1 MRNNRQINC
10 IMIEKEKEI
19 WKDVPEYEGYYKVSN
34 MGNVISL
41 NRTITCSDG
50 RERQIKERSIGAIRD
65 NGYRYVSLSKDNIM
79 KSTTVAQVVAIAFLN
94 HKPDGHTLVV
104 DHINGDRTDDRACNL
119 RIVTNRENNSSCYRS
134 DRGRLSSRFTGVYWN
149 NSAKKWSARIK
160 YKGISHSLG
169 CFTIESDASDAYQKA
184 LSKIE
189 NGSFNP
195 NDYKPKYS
203 SKYKGVSFNKASSKW
218 KAYITIKGSQKYLG
232 LFKTEKEAYEAQQK
246 ALKEYKL

>member
-1 MRNNRQINC
+1 
-10 IMIEKEKEI
+10 MIDKENEI
-19 WKDVPEYEGYYKVSN
+19 WKDVSGYEGYYKVSN

-50 RERQIKERSIGAIRD
+50 RVRQIKERSIGAIRD
-65 NGYRYVSLSKDNIM
+65 NGYRYVSLSKDNIL

-134 DRGRLSSRFTGVYWN
+134 DRGRLSSRFTGVHWS
-149 NSAKKWSARIK
+149 NSAKKWLARIK

-169 CFTIESDASDAYQKA
+169 CFTIESDAYDAYQKA

-203 SKYKGVSFNKASSKW
+203 SKYKGVSFNKASNKW
-218 KAYITIKGSQKYLG
+218 RAYITIKGSQKHLG
-232 LFKTEKEAYEAQQK
+232 LFKTEEEAYEARQK
-246 ALKEYKL
+246 ALKEYNL

>member
-1 MRNNRQINC
+1 
-10 IMIEKEKEI
+10 MIEKEKEI
-19 WKDVPEYEGYYKVSN
+19 WKDVPGYEGYYKVSN

-50 RERQIKERSIGAIRD
+50 SVRFIKERSIGAVRD
-65 NGYRYVSLSKDNIM
+65 NGYRCVSLSKDNIS
-79 KSTTVAQVVAIAFLN
+79 KSTTVAQVVAVAFLN

-104 DHINGDRTDDRACNL
+104 DHINGKRTDDRARNL

-134 DRGRLSSRFTGVYWN
+134 DRGRLSSRFTGVYWSK
-149 NSAKKWSARIK
+149 SAKKWSARIR
-160 YKGISHSLG
+160 YKGIMNSLG

-203 SKYKGVSFNKASSKW
+203 SKYKGVSFNKASNKW
-218 KAYITIKGSQKYLG
+218 IAYITIKGSRKFLG
-232 LFKTEKEAYEAQQK
+232 QFKTEKEAYEAYQK
-246 ALKEYKL
+246 ALKEYNL